1 MGERSSTCT
10 KNGLPL
16 YVGEKEV
23 LDATGMSRATLAR
36 YRHAGTF
43 PQPVKMGTNKWR
55 LDDVLTWMDSR
66 RRSERQKL
74 AQSAVSDLAKL
85 STML

>member
-16 YVGEKEV
+16 YAGETEV
-23 LDATGMSRATLAR
+23 LDVTGMGRATLAR

-55 LDDVLTWMDSR
+55 LDDVLTWMASR
-66 RRSERQKL
+66 RRSEHQKL
-74 AQSAVSDLAKL
+74 AQSAVRDPAKL
-85 STML
+85 SMML

>member
-66 RRSERQKL
+66 HRSERQKL